1 MSAGLPTDR
10 YISARPLGRKPLA
23 VLCSLSLLLPL
34 LGTMAWRSRGLS
46 NADLFRQLQD
56 LNIIKSDRV
65 AQALIATDRKHYV
78 AGNLNPYV
86 DSPQRIGHSATI
98 SAPHMHAY
106 ALELL
111 EKNLKSDSK
120 VLDVGS
126 GSGYL
131 SACFARYI
139 YQQENATGL
148 VVGIEHH
155 PQLVALGR
163 ANIKADDES
172 LLDTGKIILVEGDG
186 REGCKEY
193 APYDCIHVGAAAS
206 STPQEL
212 INQLKPGGRMIV
224 PVGPEDGTQYLEQYD
239 KDANGKV
246 SKTRLM
252 GVMYVPLTD
261 LHT

>member
-1 MSAGLPTDR
+1 
-10 YISARPLGRKPLA
+10 
-23 VLCSLSLLLPL
+23 
-34 LGTMAWRSRGLS
+34 MAWRSRGLS
-46 NADLFRQLQD
+46 NADLIRQLQE
-56 LNIIKSDRV
+56 LNIIKSERV

-78 AGNLNPYV
+78 ASNLQPYI
-86 DSPQRIGHSATI
+86 DSPQRIGHGATI

-111 EKNLKSDSK
+111 EPNLKSDSR

-131 SACFARYI
+131 TACFARYI
-139 YQQENATGL
+139 HQKEGATGF

-155 PQLVALGR
+155 PQLVELGR
-163 ANIKADDES
+163 TNIKADDES
-172 LLDTGKIILVEGDG
+172 LIDTGKVILVEGDG
-186 REGCKEY
+186 RQGYKQH
-193 APYDCIHVGAAAS
+193 APYDCIHVGAAAP

-224 PVGPEDGTQYLEQYD
+224 PVGPDGGTQYLEQYD

-246 SKTRLM
+246 EKTRLM

>member
-1 MSAGLPTDR
+1 
-10 YISARPLGRKPLA
+10 
-23 VLCSLSLLLPL
+23 
-34 LGTMAWRSRGLS
+34 MAWRSRGLT
-46 NADLFRQLQD
+46 NADLIRQLQEHG
-56 LNIIKSDRV
+56 IIKSERV

-78 AGNLNPYV
+78 ASNLQPYL
-86 DSPQRIGHSATI
+86 DAPQRIGHGATI

-111 EKNLKSDSK
+111 EPNLKSDSK

-131 SACFARYI
+131 TACFARYI
-139 YQQENATGL
+139 HQKQDATGY

-155 PQLVALGR
+155 PQLVELGR
-163 ANIKADDES
+163 SNIKADDES
-172 LLDTGKIILVEGDG
+172 LIDTKKVILVEGDG
-186 REGCKEY
+186 RKGFKEH
-193 APYDCIHVGAAAS
+193 APYDCIHVGAAAPE
-206 STPQEL
+206 TPQEL

-224 PVGPEDGTQYLEQYD
+224 PVGPDGGTQYLEQYD
-239 KDANGKV
+239 KESDGKV
-246 SKTRLM
+246 VKTRLM

>member
-1 MSAGLPTDR
+1 
-10 YISARPLGRKPLA
+10 
-23 VLCSLSLLLPL
+23 
-34 LGTMAWRSRGLS
+34 MAWRSRGLT
-46 NADLFRQLQD
+46 NADLIRQLQD
-56 LNIIKSDRV
+56 HGIIKSERV
-65 AQALIATDRKHYV
+65 AQALMATDRKHYV
-78 AGNLNPYV
+78 ASNLEPYY
-86 DSPQRIGHSATI
+86 DAPQRIGHGATI

-111 EKNLKSDSK
+111 EPNLKSDSK

-131 SACFARYI
+131 TACFARYI
-139 YQQENATGL
+139 HQKENATGF

-155 PQLVALGR
+155 PKLVELGR

-172 LLDTGKIILVEGDG
+172 LIDTKKVILVEGDG
-186 REGCKEY
+186 RQGYKEH
-193 APYDCIHVGAAAS
+193 APYDCIHVGAAAP

-224 PVGPEDGTQYLEQYD
+224 PVGPDGGTQYLEQYD
-239 KDANGKV
+239 KDSDGKV
-246 SKTRLM
+246 EKTRLM